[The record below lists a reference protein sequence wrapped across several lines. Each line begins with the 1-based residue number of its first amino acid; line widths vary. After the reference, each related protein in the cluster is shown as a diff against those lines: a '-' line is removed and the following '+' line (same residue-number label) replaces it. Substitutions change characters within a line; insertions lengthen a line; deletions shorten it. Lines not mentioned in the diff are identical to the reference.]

1 MASSGNFCTWNPLGA
16 HGGGTTDFGTL
27 SGGNLLCTLGD
38 TVFGNFG
45 VTSGKWYWEWCMTGS
60 AWDGGPGWAN
70 QQVNT
75 QAELGYNSPS
85 SATGAQIVYM
95 YCSNGSTNWHIISDA
110 PKSASSGT
118 TVDYSTAL
126 AQDDII
132 GICADFDNDKWYMS
146 INGSFT
152 NMRSGQNPAD
162 GSNPLCSAS
171 GGGGTVTIAR
181 TAGYVWYPAIGN
193 WAAAS
198 RPSTVNFGQDSTF
211 GGEITAGGNA
221 DGNGFGD
228 FKYAPPTGFLALC
241 TGNLSV
247 SDDIDPAQTDNDYP
261 GKQFNAIT
269 YTGNGS
275 TNAITGLGFKPD
287 LVWVKRRNSSGDHRL
302 VDSSRGVGVALR
314 SNVTGADV
322 SESNGVTAFGTDGF
336 TLGSEGGYNAS
347 SDTFIGWCW
356 RANGGTT
363 ASNSDGDITST
374 VQANTKAGFSI
385 CTYTANGSANQTWG
399 HGLSAKPDLIMV
411 KKRSATSTWT
421 VYHSS
426 LGATKFLYLSSTAS
440 VYTGSEMWNDTEPTS
455 SLVTVDNNGNTNS
468 PNGATFL
475 GYVWHSVEGYSK
487 FGSYV
492 GAGGGNSATD
502 NTFVYTGFRPRFLFV
517 KNTGAASSWIVYDTA
532 RNTSNPTIIGSAWN
546 ETGAE
551 FNTSNYA
558 IDILSN
564 GFKFRTGNATVNTTD
579 TWIYGAWGDVPFKYN
594 NTF

>member
-247 SDDIDPAQTDNDYP
+247 SDDIDPAQTDDEYP
-261 GKQFNAIT
+261 AKNFNT
-269 YTGNGS
+269 VLFTGNSS
-275 TNAITGLGFKPD
+275 TNAVTGLGFKPD
-287 LVWVKRRNSSGDHRL
+287 LIWGFTRDGTQDKRMI
-302 VDSSRGVGVALR
+302 DSTRGGASKIV
-314 SNVTGADV
+314 SNATNDEVTGTTV
-322 SESNGVTAFGTDGF
+322 ISAFGTDGF
-336 TLGSEGGYNAS
+336 TANGGQFNNDNGKAC
-347 SDTFIGWCW
+347 GAWCW
-356 RANGGTT
+356 KGTGGTT

-374 VQANTKAGFSI
+374 IQANTNAGFSI
-385 CTYTANGSANQTWG
+385 VKFTSNNTANQEIG
-399 HGLSAKPDLIMV
+399 HGLGAVPRFILVKPLTGGGWSWWVYHYNNGTLGYLKLNDSDAFSSGTAGFGAHPSSSVFTMGAV
-411 KKRSATSTWT
+411 GNSMPNNTSTEVISYVWSD
-421 VYHSS
+421 VE
-426 LGATKFLYLSSTAS
+426 GMQKFGIYE
-440 VYTGSEMWNDTEPTS
+440 G
-455 SLVTVDNNGNTNS
+455 NGNVD
-468 PNGATFL
+468 GAFI
-475 GYVWHSVEGYSK
+475 
-487 FGSYV
+487 
-492 GAGGGNSATD
+492 
-502 NTFVYTGFRPRFLFV
+502 YTGFRPRMLFV
-517 KNTGAASSWIVYDTA
+517 KDRDRSENWVTFDSA
-532 RNTSNPTIIGSAWN
+532 RNTFNSVDKGVFWNSDAVETTGS
-546 ETGAE
+546 GSG
-551 FNTSNYA
+551 F
-558 IDILSN
+558 DVDFLSN
-564 GFKFRTGNATVNTTD
+564 GFKMRCTHDNLNGSSTY
-579 TWIYGAWGDVPFKYN
+579 IYGAWGDVPFKYN
-594 NTF
+594 NSL